1 MIVPEENA
9 IEAALIPD
17 VEIIPAKNIA
27 ELVRMLSGSIPMVIQ
42 PPSSIADIESHNPH
56 ELVDFSQIVG
66 QQYAKRALLVAAAG
80 GHNILME

>member
-9 IEAALIPD
+9 IEAALIPGVD
-17 VEIIPAKNIA
+17 IVPAKNIA
-27 ELVRMLSGSIPMVIQ
+27 EIVRMLSGSLPITLQ

-66 QQYAKRALLVAAAG
+66 QQYAKRALLIAAAG

>member
-9 IEAALIPD
+9 IEAALIPG
-17 VEIIPAKNIA
+17 VEVIPAKNIA
-27 ELVRMLSGSIPMVIQ
+27 EIVRMLSGLLPMTIQ
-42 PPSSIADIESHNPH
+42 PPSSIEDIVTHNPH

-66 QQYAKRALLVAAAG
+66 QQYAKRAIFIAAAG

>member
-9 IEAALIPD
+9 VEAALIPG

-27 ELVRMLSGSIPMVIQ
+27 ELVRMLTGSLPMTIQ
-42 PPSSIADIESHNPH
+42 PTSAIEDIVTHNPH
-56 ELVDFSQIVG
+56 ELIDFNQIVG
-66 QQYAKRALLVAAAG
+66 QQYAKRALLIAAAG